1 MQETEVGLKGGEV
14 RVRGG
19 QCGPQEWIVVGE
31 EREED
36 AEEEGCGCGV
46 CGG

>member
-19 QCGPQEWIVVGE
+19 KCGPQEWIVVGE

-36 AEEEGCGCGV
+36 AEEEGCGCG
-46 CGG
+46 GL